1 MAESHA
7 RLNKINNVGDTSI
20 TPAIRDNLV
29 EFFDWA
35 ILDAGGFFNV
45 NVPTEGFYGGDKHKL
60 RVVDDP
66 NYTLGQVWEGF
77 RSNWVWQS
85 GLSCSDQPLV
95 VQQLLEDSEYPL
107 AKRSPGISGVFIG
120 STFQP
125 VSGVGDYSHHIN
137 YPAGRVIFDSAIST
151 SSDVKVEFSYK
162 WVNVIPANN
171 EFFREIQ
178 YRSQRADG
186 DFTLV
191 GSGDWSQLG
200 ETRLQLPAI
209 AVEPAVRRTQT
220 PYNLGSSTSYVAS
233 DVLFHVLAEDDFT
246 RDKLVDMVSL
256 QGDKTIF
263 MFDSDRIGRKDD
275 FPLDYRGMVAAS
287 GQRYPEL
294 VAPSGEGGSPGA
306 GKGYRVGELA
316 ASEGK
321 FDNLRLAEAR
331 VTTTSALSPSLYHG
345 VVRITTEAII

>member
-20 TPAIRDNLV
+20 TPLMRDNLV
-29 EFFDWA
+29 EFFDWG

-45 NVPTEGFYGGDKHKL
+45 SIPTAGFYGGNKHKL
-60 RVVDDP
+60 KIVDDP
-66 NYTLGQVWEGF
+66 NYNYGQVWEGF

-85 GLSCSDQPLV
+85 GLTSTDQPLV
-95 VQQLLEDSEYPL
+95 VQKLLEDSEYPKG
-107 AKRSPGISGVFIG
+107 KRSPGVSGVFIG
-120 STFQP
+120 TAFQP
-125 VSGVGDYSHHIN
+125 ASGVGTYAYHIDY
-137 YPAGRVIFDSAIST
+137 PQGRVVFDSAIPSG
-151 SSDVKVEFSYK
+151 SDVQAEFSYK

-171 EFFREIQ
+171 EFFREVQ

-186 DFTLV
+186 DFTLA
-191 GSGDWSQLG
+191 GSGDWSQIG

-209 AVEPAVRRTQT
+209 AVEPTVRRDHA
-220 PYNLGSSTSYVAS
+220 PFALGTSESYVSS

-256 QGDKTIF
+256 QGDKSIF

-275 FPLDYRGMVAAS
+275 FPLDNRGMVSAS

-294 VAPSGEGGSPGA
+294 VAASGLGGFPGA
-306 GKGYRVGELA
+306 GKGYRVDGTVQ
-316 ASEGK
+316 GK
-321 FDNLRLAEAR
+321 VTVLRLADAR
-331 VTTTSALSPSLYHG
+331 ITTTSTLHPSLYHG
-345 VVRITTEAII
+345 VVRITTEAIL